1 MKMIFNKDSRQQ
13 SQRSHVRKLGGG
25 AALMIFTVL
34 VLLNTVSVSAQKT
47 HFDRSSEVIIHVK
60 DSDGIPISGA
70 VVKNL
75 NDGTE
80 KITNENGTVHFTG
93 GLKAITIAATNF
105 DSIQIKQIDLQDIEV
120 ILFPRQIAET
130 VYVRSTSMAGSDGA
144 LEDMPGAVSRLDQ
157 SDLTKTAVVDF
168 GGALRK
174 VPSVHVKDEE
184 GLGLRPNIG
193 IRGSNPTRSTKVLL
207 LEDGLPLT
215 YAPYGDNASY
225 YHPPIERFEAIEVVK
240 GSGQIEY
247 GPVTVVGV
255 INYMTPNPTDNF
267 EGTFKLSSGT
277 RDYLMG
283 DALLTGRLGAF
294 GFVGSVNRKQ
304 GEGARMNT
312 RTGLTDS
319 LFKLTRNIGSRGY
332 VAIKATALRER
343 SQVTYSGLTED
354 EFRID
359 PRGNPFINDRF
370 YGDREGISSALSL
383 APTPRTS
390 LSANIYL
397 NRFSRD
403 WWRQSS
409 NSAQRPNRLGV
420 DADCL
425 GMADLLTHCGNE
437 GRLRDYLNYG
447 FEPLLTHQFTL
458 SRSRIEL
465 RSGFRLHG
473 ERQVRVQKN
482 GDLPTSRDGFLVE
495 DDRRRTS
502 AASTFLSGKAVMGRV
517 AMHLGTRIERI
528 TNHRRNLLTNTMG
541 RADLLELIPGGGLTF
556 NPSTNTTVF
565 FGFHKGFAPPRT
577 EDVISGSGGV
587 VDLEPERSTNLE
599 LGFRAKLG
607 SNLNLDATAFSTDY
621 RNQTVPAT
629 IAGGTGTSV
638 TNGGRTLHRGVEFAA
653 KADSAGLIKGK
664 NVFTLNISVT
674 GLLKAHYTG
683 ERYSLLVPSSRI
695 SVTGR
700 RLPYAPKATL
710 NTSLS
715 FNRGSFGAVLENNF
729 ISSQFSDDLNTTAPS
744 PNGQR
749 GLIPRQSTL
758 SLTTSYRIEK
768 HRTTIFL
775 SVKNLMND
783 VFIVDRSRGILP
795 SSPRTIQTGI
805 RFSL

>member
-1 MKMIFNKDSRQQ
+1 MIFNKDSRQQ

-80 KITNENGTVHFTG
+80 KITNENGIVHFPAG
-93 GLKAITIAATNF
+93 VKAITIAATNF
-105 DSIQIKQIDLQDIEV
+105 DSIQIKQIDLQEVQV

-130 VYVRSTSMAGSDGA
+130 VYVRSASMAGSDGA

-157 SDLTKTAVVDF
+157 SDFTKTAVVDF

-174 VPSVHVKDEE
+174 VPGVHVKDEE

-255 INYMTPNPTDNF
+255 INYMTPNPTDNL
-267 EGTFKLSSGT
+267 EGTLRLSSGT

-319 LFKLTRNIGSRGY
+319 LFKVTRNIGSRGY

-359 PRGNPFINDRF
+359 PRGNLFINDKF
-370 YGDREGISSALSL
+370 YGDREGLSSALSL

-409 NSAQRPNRLGV
+409 NS
-420 DADCL
+420 
-425 GMADLLTHCGNE
+425 
-437 GRLRDYLNYG
+437 
-447 FEPLLTHQFTL
+447 
-458 SRSRIEL
+458 
-465 RSGFRLHG
+465 
-473 ERQVRVQKN
+473 
-482 GDLPTSRDGFLVE
+482 
-495 DDRRRTS
+495 
-502 AASTFLSGKAVMGRV
+502 
-517 AMHLGTRIERI
+517 
-528 TNHRRNLLTNTMG
+528 
-541 RADLLELIPGGGLTF
+541 
-556 NPSTNTTVF
+556 
-565 FGFHKGFAPPRT
+565 
-577 EDVISGSGGV
+577 
-587 VDLEPERSTNLE
+587 
-599 LGFRAKLG
+599 
-607 SNLNLDATAFSTDY
+607 
-621 RNQTVPAT
+621 
-629 IAGGTGTSV
+629 
-638 TNGGRTLHRGVEFAA
+638 
-653 KADSAGLIKGK
+653 
-664 NVFTLNISVT
+664 
-674 GLLKAHYTG
+674 
-683 ERYSLLVPSSRI
+683 
-695 SVTGR
+695 
-700 RLPYAPKATL
+700 
-710 NTSLS
+710 
-715 FNRGSFGAVLENNF
+715 
-729 ISSQFSDDLNTTAPS
+729 
-744 PNGQR
+744 
-749 GLIPRQSTL
+749 
-758 SLTTSYRIEK
+758 
-768 HRTTIFL
+768 
-775 SVKNLMND
+775 
-783 VFIVDRSRGILP
+783 
-795 SSPRTIQTGI
+795 
-805 RFSL
+805 